1 MRAGDELRHSIYYD
15 DNVGNNIDDA
25 HVYGYNDVY
34 VHFYNDVYIHVFDVY
49 GSGTGA
55 HDDVYVHDVAHDD
68 VYVHDVYIHDSDHVH
83 DYDVYVHD
91 AYDDFHVGHYHY
103 GVCAHDDVYVHD
115 YYSASA
121 SRSGSQG
128 RYRSA

>member
-15 DNVGNNIDDA
+15 DNVGNDIYDNA

-34 VHFYNDVYIHVFDVY
+34 VHFYDDVYIHVFDIY
-49 GSGTGA
+49 GS
-55 HDDVYVHDVAHDD
+55 
-68 VYVHDVYIHDSDHVH
+68 
-83 DYDVYVHD
+83 
-91 AYDDFHVGHYHY
+91 

-121 SRSGSQG
+121 SRSGSQD
-128 RYRSA
+128 RY